1 MAIIETAG
9 VRLHVQRLGQAD
21 GRGGG
26 RGGGGGGGE
35 TVVLL
40 HGLLT
45 DSLAS
50 YYFTVAPAFAA
61 AGLDVVMY
69 DQRGHGRSG
78 RPASGYGLGR
88 FTDDLGAL
96 LDLLEVPGRVH
107 LVGNSFGGTVS
118 FGYALR
124 HPDRVASVSVVES
137 EPATASWARKI
148 AGLLDRVRHEMT
160 VNESEALDWIT
171 AHRGRRTA
179 RLARSAGRLV
189 RDTAIAEELTVCDP
203 VTEDALRLLD
213 RPVLA
218 VYGADSDLCEQAP
231 WLGSLLPRS
240 RTVLVPGHEH
250 SVLVEAPGRVR
261 DEVLA
266 WIAEHPAT
274 GGPGRRRPG
283 EGRLAVAVPA
293 EVNAP

>member
-1 MAIIETAG
+1 MAIIDTAG
-9 VRLHVQRLGQAD
+9 VPLHVQRLRPA
-21 GRGGG
+21 GG
-26 RGGGGGGGE
+26 RAGRE

-69 DQRGHGRSG
+69 DHRGHGRSG

-96 LDLLEVPGRVH
+96 LDRLEIPGPVH

-124 HPDRVASVSVVES
+124 RPDRVASISVVES

-160 VNESEALDWIT
+160 VNESEALDWIA

-189 RDTAIAEELTVCDP
+189 RDTAIAAELTVCEP

-213 RPVLA
+213 CPVLA

-231 WLGSLLPRS
+231 WLRSLLPCS

-261 DEVLA
+261 DEVLG
-266 WIAEHPAT
+266 WIAEHAAP
-274 GGPGRRRPG
+274 GGPGGARRG
-283 EGRLAVAVPA
+283 EGGRAAAGRA